1 MATGRTTTWHKLL
14 LCRGGLRRTGGH
26 HVWSQNVRMVK
37 NTCYRKHCPGKPF
50 LCQGYFWN
58 VGLLW
63 YAPHEV
69 VQSVHVTNGL
79 HVTEAGCGT
88 CAVCSRVHGGGAAPT
103 SGDDDEC
110 KVYQYRRGLAI
121 TSKCISSLR
130 LR

>member
-1 MATGRTTTWHKLL
+1 
-14 LCRGGLRRTGGH
+14 
-26 HVWSQNVRMVK
+26 MVK

-58 VGLLW
+58 VGLQRNGLLLQQELLW

-69 VQSVHVTNGL
+69 VQSVHVTHGL

-103 SGDDDEC
+103 SGDDGC